1 VKLAHGR
8 VLQDYEGRDILVDTR
23 CYIWVI
29 EVDWSVP
36 EVLQLFLPFLDVF
49 RENKVLKVCL
59 IFILILVNIV
69 ELGNLE
75 LFMVGKCNVRLQ
87 KLSFTSHTN
96 FNLLIESFR
105 DIFSKSKAIKSLQI
119 MLN

>member
-1 VKLAHGR
+1 VKLAHGS
-8 VLQDYEGRDILVDTR
+8 VLQDNERRDILVDTGCNIR
-23 CYIWVI
+23 VI

-36 EVLQLFLPFLDVF
+36 KVLQLFLPFFDVF